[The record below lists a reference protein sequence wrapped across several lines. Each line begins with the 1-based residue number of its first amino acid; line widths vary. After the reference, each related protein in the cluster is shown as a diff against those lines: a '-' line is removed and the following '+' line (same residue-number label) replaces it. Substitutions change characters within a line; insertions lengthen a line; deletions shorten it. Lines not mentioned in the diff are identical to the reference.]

1 MAKKPEITDAEVEDA
16 LSEVYDTHRSELY
29 EMIYEYADDEGL
41 EEGFLAQLML
51 DLAVSTRLNAYA
63 AGADEPSEDGVKA
76 DLDAFVVEVNDLVR
90 EAKKEAGAFIEALS
104 AEDDEDD
111 ED

>member
-1 MAKKPEITDAEVEDA
+1 MAKKPDITDAEVEDA
-16 LSEVYDTHRSELY
+16 LAEVYDNHRSELY

-41 EEGFLAQLML
+41 EESFLAHLML

-63 AGADEPSEDGVKA
+63 AAADEPTEAGLKA
-76 DLDAFVVEVNDLVR
+76 DLDTFVGEVGDLVR
-90 EAKKEAGAFIEALS
+90 EAKKEAGAFIEALN

-111 ED
+111 EA

>member
-1 MAKKPEITDAEVEDA
+1 MAGKDNVSDNEVEGTLA
-16 LSEVYDTHRSELY
+16 EIYDNHRSELY

-41 EEGFLAQLML
+41 EEGFLAHLLL

-63 AGADEPSEDGVKA
+63 AEADEPDAAGLKA
-76 DLDAFVVEVNDLVR
+76 DLDVFSKEITSLVG
-90 EAKKEAGAFIEALS
+90 EAKKEAEAFIEAIKQ
-104 AEDDEDD
+104 EQDDED

>member
-1 MAKKPEITDAEVEDA
+1 MAKKPDITDAEVEDA
-16 LSEVYDTHRSELY
+16 LAEVYDNHRSELY

-41 EEGFLAQLML
+41 EEGFLAHLML

-63 AGADEPSEDGVKA
+63 AAADEPSEAGLKA
-76 DLDAFVVEVNDLVR
+76 DLDTFVGEVGDLVR
-90 EAKKEAGAFIEALS
+90 EAKKEAGAFIEALN

>member
-1 MAKKPEITDAEVEDA
+1 MAKKPDITDAQVDDA
-16 LSEVYDTHRSELY
+16 LAEVYDNHRSELY

-41 EEGFLAQLML
+41 EEGFLAHLIL

-63 AGADEPSEDGVKA
+63 AETDEPNEDGLKA
-76 DLDAFVVEVNDLVR
+76 NLDAFVGEVGDLVR

-104 AEDDEDD
+104 QEDDED
-111 ED
+111 